1 MLTGAT
7 IHPTKLFSMRNSSS
21 KKTMIAYEK
30 LTGSCLSKGRS
41 KNALMNTSKMEIKMA
56 VHIKTNRD
64 YPASN

>member
-7 IHPTKLFSMRNSSS
+7 IHPTKLFSMTNSSS
-21 KKTMIAYEK
+21 EKTTIAYEK

-41 KNALMNTSKMEIKMA
+41 KNALMNTSKMEIRMA
-56 VHIKTNRD
+56 VHIKTNRG